1 MSRKKMSFKDFR
13 EDVLTAMENKPKQW
27 RDGQAVFNYIDA
39 KYSVARYVQFI
50 ECVDCF
56 YDDSQIDEFIT
67 KCYENI
73 IASEAYKNNQ

>member
-27 RDGQAVFNYIDA
+27 RDGQAVFNYINA

-50 ECVDCF
+50 EGVDCF

-67 KCYENI
+67 QCYKNI